1 MLAKLNFP
9 NTASSVMTST
19 VPSLYLLPPFAPPN
33 LIFSSGVNVSSPK
46 NPPGFTTRFILGYSS
61 EIISTAPSR
70 TIYNA
75 GSSTLSP
82 STKISLSNL
91 YVTSSIRAVR
101 SSYSK
106 SSRSVSRSRGTERSN
121 LRSRDRRMAS
131 SRDPTTRLKCEVLM
145 ERITVR
151 SSAMAVSMYL
161 GGPSSSPRKPPPFP
175 PPSESKSGA
184 SPCEIAEVP
193 HACPGP
199 ITFTPFLDE
208 LLN

>member
-1 MLAKLNFP
+1 
-9 NTASSVMTST
+9 MTST
-19 VPSLYLLPPFAPPN
+19 VPSLYLFPPFAPPN
-33 LIFSSGVNVSSPK
+33 LIFSSGVKVSSPK
-46 NPPGFTTRFILGYSS
+46 NPPGLTTRFICGYSS

-91 YVTSSIRAVR
+91 YVTVSIRAVK

-106 SSRSVSRSRGTERSN
+106 SSRSVSRRRGTERSN

-131 SRDPTTRLKCEVLM
+131 SRDPTTRSKCEALM

-151 SSAMAVSMYL
+151 SSAMAVSVYL
-161 GGPSSSPRKPPPFP
+161 GGLLLSSPRKTLPPPFP
-175 PPSESKSGA
+175 PPSASKSGRR
-184 SPCEIAEVP
+184 PCEIAEVP

-199 ITFTPFLDE
+199 ITTTPFLDE